1 MLLAHP
7 IMILQYIA
15 TNQINASDDSF
26 RITFAPSLDG
36 LKDSIRSIVVINPIT
51 LRHTQEGTY
60 QVVTGYKRLLVCQ
73 ELNRQTIPA
82 LVYEPHDLSPMQ
94 AFLYNLHD
102 NIFTR
107 GLNIIEKYN
116 ICTKL
121 IKTYAVTE
129 EEVVR
134 QYLPLFGEEPSY
146 KVLHQFLALEQLV
159 EPMRAHI
166 VQTGAA
172 ISSATRIAEF
182 TPSTQTALM
191 NVLKHVNP
199 STNKLNEL
207 LTLIREIAAR
217 DGISVEEILQR
228 YQLLTIVADPS
239 VAAPEKVA
247 ALRQTLRSVR
257 LPHLTE
263 RQQQLTSLIQNL
275 QLPSSA
281 KLIADPY
288 FEDPKLKLEYQ
299 FSAPEELNGLI
310 CKLQEAFDKQQWQ
323 KIFEWYR
330 A

>member
-1 MLLAHP
+1 MLPAHLT
-7 IMILQYIA
+7 MILQYIQ
-15 TNQINASDDSF
+15 TNQINSSDDSF
-26 RITFAPSLDG
+26 RITFAPRLDE
-36 LKDSIRSIVVINPIT
+36 LKNSIKEIGVINPIT

-60 QVVTGYKRLLVCQ
+60 QIVVGYKRFLSCQ

-82 LVYEPHDLSPMQ
+82 LIYEPHDLSPMQ

-107 GLNIIEKYN
+107 SLNIIEKCN
-116 ICTKL
+116 ICSKL

-129 EEVVR
+129 EDVVKN
-134 QYLPLFGEEPSY
+134 YLPLLGEDASY
-146 KVLHQFLALEQLV
+146 KILHQFLALGQLV
-159 EPMRAHI
+159 EPMKTH
-166 VQTGAA
+166 VVENA
-172 ISSATRIAEF
+172 IALSSATRIAEF
-182 TPSTQTALM
+182 TPSTQTSLL
-191 NVLKHVNP
+191 NVLTHINP

-217 DGISVEEILQR
+217 DGTSVEEILQR
-228 YQLLTIVADPS
+228 YQLLTIVADPT

-263 RQQQLTSLIQNL
+263 RQKQLTQLIEGL
-275 QLPSSA
+275 QLPNTA
-281 KLIADPY
+281 RLVADPY
-288 FEDPKLKLEYQ
+288 FEDPRLKLEYQ
-299 FSAPEELNGLI
+299 FSAPEELNNLI
-310 CKLQEAFDKQQWQ
+310 ASLQEAFQKQQWQ

>member
-1 MLLAHP
+1 
-7 IMILQYIA
+7 MILQYIQ
-15 TNQINASDDSF
+15 TNQINVSDDSF
-26 RITFAPSLDG
+26 RITYAPHLDD
-36 LKDSIRSIVVINPIT
+36 LKESIKNVGVINPIT

-60 QVVTGYKRLLVCQ
+60 QVVTGYKRFLACQ

-82 LVYEPHDLSPMQ
+82 LIYEPHDLSPMQ

-107 GLNIIEKYN
+107 ELNVVEKYN
-116 ICTKL
+116 ICSKL
-121 IKTYAVTE
+121 VKVFAVTE
-129 EEVVR
+129 DDVVK
-134 QYLPLFGEEPSY
+134 QYLPLLGEDPSY
-146 KVLHQFLALEQLV
+146 KILHQFLALEQLIDPMKQHVV
-159 EPMRAHI
+159 ERDI
-166 VQTGAA
+166 A

-199 STNKLNEL
+199 STSKLNEL

-217 DGISVEEILQR
+217 DGISVEEILLR

-239 VAAPEKVA
+239 VAAPEKVS

-263 RQQQLTSLIQNL
+263 RQSQLTQLISNL
-275 QLPSSA
+275 QLPNTA

-299 FSAPEELNGLI
+299 FSAPEELNALI
-310 CKLQEAFDKQQWQ
+310 SKLQEAFEKQQWQ

-330 A
+330 V